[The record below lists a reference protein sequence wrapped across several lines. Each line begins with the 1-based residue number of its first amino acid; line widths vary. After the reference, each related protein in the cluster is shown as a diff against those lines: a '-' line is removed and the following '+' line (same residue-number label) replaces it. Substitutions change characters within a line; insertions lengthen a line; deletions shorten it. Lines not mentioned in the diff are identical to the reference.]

1 MTERLKAEIRMLKA
15 KYSRLEK
22 EHKKLLQVV
31 EKQHEQIETLKRRNY
46 AHRG

>member
-1 MTERLKAEIRMLKA
+1 MTERLKAEIRRLQV

-31 EKQHEQIETLKRRNY
+31 EKQHEQIETFKRRI
-46 AHRG
+46 R